1 MHKQE
6 ADDKIRER
14 IELTP
19 DSMTIKTACS
29 SAGVC
34 LHQALSAIRQGD
46 ISSAIVAGVNL
57 IMAPGMSI
65 GMSVQ
70 MTLSPE
76 GSSKSFD
83 ASADGYA
90 RGEGV
95 TALYVKRLDEAIRDG
110 NPIRAI
116 IRASATNADGKTAG
130 LAMPNPEA
138 HEAVIRQTYAA
149 AGLDFSQTAMVEAH
163 GTGTA
168 VGDPLEVRAIANCFG
183 KDGVYLGAVRRTHDY
198 CKSALTVIRSSR
210 TWDIAKVLPPTL
222 V

>member
-1 MHKQE
+1 MHRKCSRY
-6 ADDKIRER
+6 KICEWA
-14 IELTP
+14 ELTAG
-19 DSMTIKTACS
+19 SMTIKTACS

-34 LHQALSAIRQGD
+34 LHQALQAIRQGE
-46 ISSAIVAGVNL
+46 IPSAIVAGTNL
-57 IMAPGMSI
+57 IMAPGMTI

-70 MTLSPE
+70 LTLAPD

-116 IRASATNADGKTAG
+116 IRSSASNADGKTAG
-130 LAMPNPEA
+130 IAMPNPEA
-138 HEAVIRQTYAA
+138 HEAVIRQAYAA

-183 KDGVYLGAVRRTHDY
+183 KDGVYLGAVRGNPL
-198 CKSALTVIRSSR
+198 SL
-210 TWDIAKVLPPTL
+210 
-222 V
+222 